1 MSNTVIQNYV
11 LNASLSDVSY
21 VNGLVQGDSATPLAN
36 KLKAADRFLGM
47 TTFAKDIGD
56 HYIVLDQYTELAING
71 FSATVFQNKDTG
83 EIHFVC
89 RGTEPGIDL
98 LHDIDL
104 AINGVASQQIVA
116 LINYV
121 KRLEAGPGQA
131 AQYGYEV
138 VGQVNGVDVYEFR
151 QVGYA
156 NRITLTNAQGNPV
169 SFGRVTVAGHSLG
182 GHLATAFA
190 RLFPEHTDHVYTYNS
205 AGFHG
210 SSEFRFQEYEQGLG
224 KPFGVFPGPNTQT
237 NLYAEN
243 GFNLTT
249 SDILFSQQGRR
260 VPVFNEESTLIPNH
274 LIDKLSDSLALY
286 NLFAKLD
293 PSLTMGQIDA
303 LFRAASNQMANTLEK
318 GLQGLV
324 KLFQN
329 QDLTLSTRDAYYAAL
344 INLRDSVLF
353 NQSAGLV
360 SVLLPQYL
368 STSTLVDR
376 AKTDIAFR
384 YALQELNPFV
394 IAGDDGL
401 YAQHNQD
408 HEPGSI
414 RPQHRGGGDD
424 RDISQGSGSVPRRG
438 D

>member
-1 MSNTVIQNYV
+1 MSTIQNYSV
-11 LNASLSDVSY
+11 NALLSDVSY
-21 VNGLVQGDSATPLAN
+21 TTNLPEGSTGNPLRDL
-36 KLKAADRFLGM
+36 LKAPNARFEGM
-47 TTFAKDIGD
+47 IAFAQDIGD
-56 HYIVLDQYTELAING
+56 HYIVLDQYTEVAING

-89 RGTEPGIDL
+89 RGTEPGIPDL
-98 LHDIDL
+98 VLADGDL
-104 AINGVASQQIVA
+104 AVNGVASQQIVA

-138 VGQVNGVDVYEFR
+138 VANVNGVDVYEFR
-151 QVGYA
+151 QLGYA
-156 NRITLTNAQGNPV
+156 DRVVLTNAQGNPV
-169 SFGRVTVAGHSLG
+169 PFGRVTVAGHSLG

-237 NLYAEN
+237 NVYAEN

-249 SDILFSQQGRR
+249 SDITFTQQGTR

-286 NLFAKLD
+286 NLLAKLD
-293 PSLTMGQIDA
+293 PSLTMSQVDA
-303 LFRAASNQMANTLEK
+303 LFKAASNEMANTLEK

-329 QDLTLSTRDAYYAAL
+329 QNLELLIENLDAYEISEGFTDVAL
-344 INLRDSVLF
+344 GVGTVKRDV
-353 NQSAGLV
+353 
-360 SVLLPQYL
+360 P
-368 STSTLVDR
+368 
-376 AKTDIAFR
+376 
-384 YALQELNPFV
+384 
-394 IAGDDGL
+394 
-401 YAQHNQD
+401 
-408 HEPGSI
+408 
-414 RPQHRGGGDD
+414 RPAWIRGGLGPLPAGVGVATSEYPCAFQGHAPVES
-424 RDISQGSGSVPRRG
+424 ISMRAV
-438 D
+438 

>member
-1 MSNTVIQNYV
+1 MTTIQDFAA
-11 LNASLSDVSY
+11 NALLADASY
-21 VNGLVQGDSATPLAN
+21 ATGLVARLTSDALENA
-36 KLKAADRFLGM
+36 LKIGNNARFKDAGAL
-47 TTFAKDIGD
+47 AKDIGAR
-56 HYIVLDQYTELAING
+56 YVVLDQYTELAING
-71 FSATVFQNKDTG
+71 FSATVFQSKDTG

-89 RGTEPGIDL
+89 RGTEQGIDL
-98 LHDIDL
+98 LHDVDL

-121 KRLEAGPGQA
+121 KRLEAGAGQA

-138 VGQVNGVDVYEFR
+138 IAQVNGVDVYEFR
-151 QVGYA
+151 QLGLA
-156 NRITLTNAQGNPV
+156 DRIALTNAQGNPV

-237 NLYAEN
+237 NVYAEN

-249 SDILFSQQGRR
+249 SDITFTQQGTR

-286 NLFAKLD
+286 NLLAKLD
-293 PSLTMGQIDA
+293 PSLTMSQVDA
-303 LFRAASNQMANTLEK
+303 LFKAASNEMANTLEK

-329 QDLTLSTRDAYYAAL
+329 QNLELLIENLDAYEISEGFTDVAL
-344 INLRDSVLF
+344 GVGTVKRDV
-353 NQSAGLV
+353 
-360 SVLLPQYL
+360 P
-368 STSTLVDR
+368 
-376 AKTDIAFR
+376 
-384 YALQELNPFV
+384 
-394 IAGDDGL
+394 
-401 YAQHNQD
+401 
-408 HEPGSI
+408 
-414 RPQHRGGGDD
+414 RPAWIRGGLGPLPAGVGVATSEYPCAFQGHAPVES
-424 RDISQGSGSVPRRG
+424 ISMRAV
-438 D
+438 

>member
-1 MSNTVIQNYV
+1 MSTIQNYSI
-11 LNASLSDVSY
+11 NALLSDLSY
-21 VNGLVQGDSATPLAN
+21 AVNLPKGVTGNDLRDL
-36 KLKAADRFLGM
+36 LKANSARFEGM
-47 TTFAKDIGD
+47 TAFAQDIGA

-98 LHDIDL
+98 LHDVDL

-138 VGQVNGVDVYEFR
+138 IAQVNGVDVYEFR
-151 QVGYA
+151 QLGYA
-156 NRITLTNAQGNPV
+156 DRVVLTNAQGNPV
-169 SFGRVTVAGHSLG
+169 PFGRVTVAGHSLG

-210 SSEFRFQEYEQGLG
+210 SSEFRFQEFESGLG
-224 KPFGVFPGPNTQT
+224 QPFGQFPNSGKQT

-243 GFNLTT
+243 GVSVTT
-249 SDILFSQQGRR
+249 SDSLFSQQGQR

-274 LIDKLSDSLALY
+274 LIDKLSDSFALY
-286 NLFAKLD
+286 NLLDKLD
-293 PSLTMGQIDA
+293 PSLTMSQIDV
-303 LFRAASNQMANTLEK
+303 LFKAASNQMANTLEK

-329 QDLTLSTRDAYYAAL
+329 QDLELSTENRDAYYFAEDFTDVAL
-344 INLRDSVLF
+344 GVSSVKRDVPRPAWILP
-353 NQSAGLV
+353 AGVGIAV
-360 SVLLPQYL
+360 SQYPCG
-368 STSTLVDR
+368 
-376 AKTDIAFR
+376 F
-384 YALQELNPFV
+384 Q
-394 IAGDDGL
+394 
-401 YAQHNQD
+401 
-408 HEPGSI
+408 
-414 RPQHRGGGDD
+414 GGA
-424 RDISQGSGSVPRRG
+424 RTRIISQRAA
-438 D
+438 